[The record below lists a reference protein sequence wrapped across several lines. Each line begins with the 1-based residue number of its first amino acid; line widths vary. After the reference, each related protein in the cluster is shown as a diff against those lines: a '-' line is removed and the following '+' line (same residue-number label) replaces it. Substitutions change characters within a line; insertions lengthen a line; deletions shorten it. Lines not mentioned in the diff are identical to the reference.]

1 MTRIVTSGK
10 RFPKIGFGSVAT
22 DDPPM
27 NRKITTSTIVNIKT
41 KTLRMEVAGE
51 VRDSFSSVIQVTC
64 KEHMNYT
71 DKTISCS
78 HYGNTLD

>member
-1 MTRIVTSGK
+1 
-10 RFPKIGFGSVAT
+10 
-22 DDPPM
+22 
-27 NRKITTSTIVNIKT
+27 VNIKT